1 MAPFSLDAREPELSE
16 LASFYSTQTGEPA
29 ASIQPRLE
37 WHSRNPS
44 RIKDVPLATCARLAS
59 GAIAGAMLTV
69 PHRLVRDGVQQTALM
84 SSGFYVDRS
93 IRGAGLQIFLKY
105 RALSSRYPL
114 YATTAN
120 ASSERLWRSAGASPL
135 ARTDYEWLRP
145 LSWPPVLEEMLVRR
159 AGKIVAPLARVLTL
173 AGHLRRDAFAR
184 AKGELVRI
192 DRPEDAVLPA
202 ASKDL
207 QPVRDEAFVRWR
219 FFEIPQAD
227 PVVYRYRDPSAAA
240 DAFIAVTRS
249 RRGHRGQL
257 RTMSL
262 ADVWG
267 TMTPATFP
275 GMLSCLARRHRRDT
289 DLIAVRSIPPA
300 FERAIGNAGFRR
312 RAFEYPIGW
321 CLDPRGVLGRAQVAM
336 PPAATELV

>member
-1 MAPFSLDAREPELSE
+1 MAPFTIDAREPDIRE

-29 ASIQPRLE
+29 ASIRPRLD
-37 WHSRNPS
+37 WQARNPS
-44 RIKDVPLATCARLAS
+44 RINDVPMATCARLAS
-59 GAIAGAMLTV
+59 GAIAGAMLTI
-69 PHRLVRDGVQQTALM
+69 PHRLRRDGVELTALM

-145 LSWPPVLEEMLVRR
+145 VSWPPIVEEMLVRKT
-159 AGKIVAPLARVLTL
+159 GKIIAPLARLLSL
-173 AGHLRRDAFAR
+173 AAHLRREGFGG
-184 AKGELVRI
+184 AKGELSRI
-192 DRPEDAVLPA
+192 DRPQDAVIPMT
-202 ASKDL
+202 SNDL

-219 FFEIPQAD
+219 FFEAPQAD
-227 PVVYRYRDPSAAA
+227 PVVYRYRDPSSGA
-240 DAFIAVTRS
+240 DAFVAITRS
-249 RRGHRGQL
+249 LRGHRSQL
-257 RTMSL
+257 RTISL

-267 TMTPATFP
+267 TMPAPALP
-275 GMLSCLARRHRRDT
+275 GMLDALALQHRRDA
-289 DLIAVRSIPPA
+289 DLIAVRALPVDL
-300 FERAIGNAGFRR
+300 EDRIGAAGFRR

-321 CLDPRGVLGRAQVAM
+321 CLDPRGVLGAAPVAM
-336 PPAATELV
+336 PTAATELV